1 VAGLLPEPP
10 DDRPD
15 AAVGRCLCGR
25 VCLGDMGPA
34 AVGGEIPVRI
44 GHSRVCGDHV
54 RVSERRSEVRAGAR
68 SADAQAR
75 R

>member
-1 VAGLLPEPP
+1 VSGLPPEPP

-15 AAVGRCLCGR
+15 AAGERGVCGR
-25 VCLGDMGPA
+25 ICLGDMGPA
-34 AVGGEIPVRI
+34 AVGAEIPVRI
-44 GHSRVCGDHV
+44 GHSRVSGDHV
-54 RVSERRSEVRAGAR
+54 RVSEHWSEVRAGAR